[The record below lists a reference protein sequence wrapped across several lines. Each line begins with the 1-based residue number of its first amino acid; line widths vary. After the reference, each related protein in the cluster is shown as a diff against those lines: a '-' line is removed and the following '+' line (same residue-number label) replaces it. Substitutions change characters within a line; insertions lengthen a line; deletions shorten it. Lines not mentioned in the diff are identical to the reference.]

1 MSRRIAESSN
11 LGRMI
16 RKVVQP
22 QVPELLANLPF
33 GRIAMLV
40 ECFKVAEYAREF
52 VTAAPEF
59 VGIHV
64 QLPF

>member
-1 MSRRIAESSN
+1 
-11 LGRMI
+11 MI

-52 VTAAPEF
+52 VTAATEF
-59 VGIHV
+59 LGIHV
-64 QLPF
+64 QLPSEDTCRSWVGWWKD